1 MPLGAAKQAL
11 LAAAG
16 VSTGDVVLLSSQ
28 TVSDSASL
36 SITSNITSTYK
47 EYIFEYYN
55 IHPETD
61 SASFTFQCSTDGG
74 SNYNT
79 TTTNSTFRAYHFESG
94 AAADLAYDASADQA
108 QGTAFQMLAE
118 NFGSDNDQNG
128 VGSLRLYNPSSTTYV
143 KQYMSRCS
151 RVSSNDNSYDF
162 YLAGYF
168 NTTSALNAIQFK
180 MSSGNMNGT
189 VNMYGVK

>member
-11 LAAAG
+11 LGAAG

-36 SITSNITSTYK
+36 SITSKITSAHQ

-61 SASFTFQCSTDGG
+61 GASFTFQCSTDGG

-79 TTTNSTFRAYHFESG
+79 TTTNNTFRAYHFESDS
-94 AAADLAYDASADQA
+94 AADLAYDASADQS

-128 VGSLRLYNPSSTTYV
+128 VGSLRLYNPSSTTFV
-143 KQYMSRCS
+143 KQFMSRCS

-168 NTTSALNAIQFK
+168 NTTSAINAIQFK